1 MVKNPPANV
10 GLIPE
15 SGRRLPAYL
24 HVVYTAETVCEEQ
37 QAKSFS
43 DVLGHRPLLLIQEP
57 SPDILS

>member
-1 MVKNPPANV
+1 MVKSPPANV

-15 SGRRLPAYL
+15 SGLPAYL
-24 HVVYTAETVCEEQ
+24 HVVCAAETVCEEQ